1 MLLKKHWFKSMHG
14 VKPRTI
20 RVGKEESNFTCV
32 NGGIKSG
39 KANLVKSSEIILSGL
54 AVERSSRGMTP
65 VYYD

>member
-20 RVGKEESNFTCV
+20 RVSKKESKFTCV
-32 NGGIKSG
+32 SGGIESG
-39 KANLVKSSEIILSGL
+39 KANLVKFEITLSGL